1 MLKVLLLGAGTMGS
15 VHARAYKS
23 LDNVELVGIVDR
35 QEAKAGKLSAN
46 TSAKVF
52 TSYEEAAA
60 KLNAIDVID
69 ICLPTHLHKEYL
81 MKSIGIARN
90 IICEK
95 PLGLNVTEA
104 GDMITACEKNHVR
117 LFVGHVVRFFPEYK
131 RIQSLLKKGS
141 IGAPAVVRTT
151 RGGAFPRAWKN
162 WYGDFDKSGGLI
174 LDLLI
179 HDFDFLRS
187 CFGEVERV
195 YAKKLNRADAVGGS
209 IDYAL
214 VTLRFHS
221 GVIAHA
227 EGTWA
232 HQGFRYGIEI
242 AGKKGII
249 DYNSEKSVPLKHR
262 TKTKQTGGSA
272 VEVPESP
279 LASSP
284 YREEL
289 KHFIECIVT
298 GKEPVVTAYDAYRAI
313 EIAMAALTS
322 SETGQPVT
330 LSTGA
335 MNRGDRT

>member
-23 LDNVELVGIVDR
+23 LGNVELIGIVDR

-52 TSYEEAAA
+52 TSYEEAVA

-69 ICLPTHLHKEYL
+69 ICLPTHLHKEYV

-104 GDMITACEKNHVR
+104 GDMIAACEKNNVR

-141 IGAPAVVRTT
+141 IGTPAVVRTT

-162 WYGDFDKSGGLI
+162 WYGDFEKSGGLI

-179 HDFDFLRS
+179 HDFDFLRA
-187 CFGEVERV
+187 CFGNVERV
-195 YAKKLNRADAVGGS
+195 YAKKLNREDAVGEN

-214 VTLRFHS
+214 VTIRFHS

-232 HQGFRYGIEI
+232 HQGFSYGIEI
-242 AGKKGII
+242 AGTKGII
-249 DYNSEKSVPLKHR
+249 DYNSAKNAPLKHR
-262 TKTKQTGGSA
+262 SKGKKMDGAA

-284 YREEL
+284 YRDEL
-289 KHFIECIVT
+289 KHFIDCIVN
-298 GKEPVVTAYDAYRAI
+298 GKDPVVTAYDALHAI

-322 SETGQPVT
+322 CETGQPVT
-330 LSTGA
+330 LSTGELT
-335 MNRGDRT
+335 RGNEI